1 MDIYREEIL
10 DHARNPR
17 NREKLS
23 HPTATA
29 RASNPLCGDVLNLEI
44 LLEGE
49 PARVKEVGFEANA
62 CAISVAAAS
71 ILTEKIK
78 GKTKKELSRLTEDN
92 IISWL
97 GGSLTPSRTECA
109 LLPLR
114 ALQEALKGGE
124 R

>member
-17 NREKLS
+17 NRGKLS
-23 HPTATA
+23 HPTAIA
-29 RASNPLCGDVLNLEI
+29 RVSNSLCGDVISL
-44 LLEGE
+44 
-49 PARVKEVGFEANA
+49 AVAFDRKSSRVTDVGFEADA

-78 GKTKKELSRLTEDN
+78 GKTKKWLSRLTEDD
-92 IISWL
+92 IITWL

-109 LLPLR
+109 LLPLK
-114 ALQEALKGGE
+114 ALREVLKGGE
-124 R
+124 S